1 MRVRIPRYASNRMA
15 PEPVATGAVKRGLQR
30 TVARGRDEV
39 GIPSR
44 EARALERKV
53 CLMYQSIV
61 VSSWKKLS
69 AALLA
74 LACAAALA
82 LAGCAGAE
90 PAAGD
95 GAVDAPATPAAEQG
109 AESSSDNAEQGA
121 SIAVSVAMP
130 EGADAPSE
138 TVEVSLPEGATVFD
152 ALEATGW
159 DVQAED
165 SDYGKYVTAIN
176 GVANG
181 SQGEA
186 SGWVFTV
193 NNEQVMEGC
202 DSCTLAAG
210 DSVEWSFFV
219 A

>member
-1 MRVRIPRYASNRMA
+1 MI
-15 PEPVATGAVKRGLQR
+15 
-30 TVARGRDEV
+30 
-39 GIPSR
+39 
-44 EARALERKV
+44 
-53 CLMYQSIV
+53 C
-61 VSSWKKLS
+61 
-69 AALLA
+69 
-74 LACAAALA
+74 
-82 LAGCAGAE
+82 
-90 PAAGD
+90 
-95 GAVDAPATPAAEQG
+95 